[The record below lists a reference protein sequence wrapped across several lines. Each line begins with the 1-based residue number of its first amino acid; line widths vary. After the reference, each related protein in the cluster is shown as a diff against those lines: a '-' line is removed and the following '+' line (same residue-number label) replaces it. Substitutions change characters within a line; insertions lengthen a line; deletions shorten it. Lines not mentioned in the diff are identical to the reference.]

1 MTSKLITMERINL
14 KGLCSGSRL
23 RKIASRLLIS
33 IANRL
38 LPEAEKSMNPTL
50 EPYSTD
56 GWDHIPQGQYDYVP
70 KGTYIFGPA
79 DRFLLVPK
87 NRYRAVL
94 LPDQSRNTDL
104 GVGWITEDN
113 SAEGYDLLWGDT
125 SNLDAFRA
133 EANHVRDKLTIEIVD
148 QIEAL
153 IQPNARVADI
163 GCGVG
168 DLLSEVR
175 KRKPL
180 VSVSGLDFSS
190 KAVDG
195 ARAALPDGEFKH
207 FAIECSLPYDSNAFD
222 LVLCTD
228 LLEHLENPKLVA
240 AELVR
245 ICRPGGLVA
254 IVVPDGDVDQFF
266 GHYWFWNEQSL
277 TAFLSDWDAKVTR
290 LPETREFLACISVG
304 DNNKGC
310 S

>member
-1 MTSKLITMERINL
+1 MMRGRRFIAQFLRWVADKLHTDV
-14 KGLCSGSRL
+14 K
-23 RKIASRLLIS
+23 
-33 IANRL
+33 NR
-38 LPEAEKSMNPTL
+38 TIHGL
-50 EPYSTD
+50 EPYSSN
-56 GWDHIPQGQYDYVP
+56 GWDHIPQGQYDYAP
-70 KGTYIFGPA
+70 KGTFIFGPA

-94 LPDQSRNTDL
+94 LPEQSKSADL
-104 GVGWITEDN
+104 GIGWITEDN
-113 SAEGYDLLWGDT
+113 SAEGYDLLWGNT
-125 SNLDAFRA
+125 SNLEAFRA

-153 IQPNARVADI
+153 IQPNARVVDI

-168 DLLSEVR
+168 DLLSKVR
-175 KRKPL
+175 KRKPF

-195 ARAALPDGEFKH
+195 ARAALPDGDFRH
-207 FAIECSLPYDSNAFD
+207 FVIERSLPYDSGTFD

-228 LLEHLENPKLVA
+228 VLEHLENPRLVA

-245 ICRPGGLVA
+245 ICRPGGLVV

-277 TAFLSDWDAKVTR
+277 SALLTGWNSKVSR
-290 LPETREFLACISVG
+290 LPETREFIACISVAEKVEAG
-304 DNNKGC
+304 DAL
-310 S
+310 

>member
-1 MTSKLITMERINL
+1 MRFLLQVRHMVSLL
-14 KGLCSGSRL
+14 L
-23 RKIASRLLIS
+23 RKL
-33 IANRL
+33 
-38 LPEAEKSMNPTL
+38 AEHIFPVSKSESSQSP
-50 EPYSTD
+50 EPYSQD

-70 KGTYIFGPA
+70 KGTYIYGPA

-94 LPDQSRNTDL
+94 LPEQSKSADL
-104 GVGWITEDN
+104 GIGWITEDN
-113 SAEGYDLLWGDT
+113 SAEGYDLLWGNT
-125 SNLDAFRA
+125 SNLEAFRA

-148 QIEAL
+148 QIEAQV
-153 IQPNARVADI
+153 QPNARVVDI

-207 FAIECSLPYDSNAFD
+207 FVIERSLPYDSGSFD

-228 LLEHLENPKLVA
+228 VLEHLENPRLVV

-245 ICRPGGLVA
+245 ICSPGGLVA

-277 TAFLSDWDAKVTR
+277 SALLADWNVKVSR
-290 LPETREFLACISVG
+290 LPVTREFIACISTSEKAGTSDVA
-304 DNNKGC
+304 
-310 S
+310 

>member
-1 MTSKLITMERINL
+1 MIRVRRLIARFLRWLADKLHTEVKNGRTH
-14 KGLCSGSRL
+14 GS
-23 RKIASRLLIS
+23 
-33 IANRL
+33 
-38 LPEAEKSMNPTL
+38 
-50 EPYSTD
+50 EPYATD
-56 GWDHIPQGQYDYVP
+56 GWDHIPQDQYDYVP
-70 KGTYIFGPA
+70 KGTFIYGPA
-79 DRFLLVPK
+79 DKFLLVPK
-87 NRYRAVL
+87 NRYRAML
-94 LPDQSRNTDL
+94 LPNQTRSADL

-113 SAEGYDLLWGDT
+113 SAEGYDLLWGST
-125 SNLDAFRA
+125 SNLEAFRA
-133 EANHVRDKLTIEIVD
+133 EADHVRDKLTIEIVD
-148 QIEAL
+148 QIEAQ
-153 IQPNARVADI
+153 IQANASVVDI

-195 ARAALPDGEFKH
+195 ARAALPDGEFRH
-207 FAIECSLPYDSNAFD
+207 FVIERSLPYDSGTFD

-228 LLEHLENPKLVA
+228 VLEHMENPRLVA

-277 TAFLSDWDAKVTR
+277 SALLTDWSAKVSR
-290 LPETREFLACISVG
+290 LPETREFIACISVCEKVEAG
-304 DNNKGC
+304 DAL
-310 S
+310 

>member
-1 MTSKLITMERINL
+1 MLT
-14 KGLCSGSRL
+14 
-23 RKIASRLLIS
+23 S
-33 IANRL
+33 IADRVS
-38 LPEAEKSMNPTL
+38 PKPKSAPAGV
-50 EPYSTD
+50 PYSTD

-70 KGTYIFGPA
+70 KGTYVYGPA

-87 NRYRAVL
+87 NRYRAAL
-94 LPDQSRNTDL
+94 LPEQSITAER

-113 SAEGYDLLWGDT
+113 SAEGYDQLWGDS
-125 SNLDAFRA
+125 SNLAAFRA
-133 EANHVRDKLTIEIVD
+133 EADHVRDKLTLEVVD
-148 QIEAL
+148 HIEAFIKPDAL
-153 IQPNARVADI
+153 VVDI

-175 KRKPL
+175 KRRPM
-180 VSVSGLDFSS
+180 VGVSGLDFSG
-190 KAVDG
+190 KAVAG
-195 ARAALPDGEFKH
+195 AQAAMPNGQFQQFVIQQE
-207 FAIECSLPYDSNAFD
+207 LPYETASFD
-222 LVLCTD
+222 VVMCTD
-228 LLEHLENPKLVA
+228 VLEHLEYPKRIA

-277 TAFLSDWDAKVTR
+277 TAMLQDWNAKISR

-304 DNNKGC
+304 EVARERDA